1 MSFYTIRT
9 YYHIHRNARAKTVK
23 ETQPHTNTSI
33 IIPPTH
39 THTHKHRKIE
49 KDALQQTKGAQKELE
64 AARREAELAQRRG
77 DFARAGELMHAIIPG
92 LERKAGQGAK
102 EGGGR
107 KEVRRMLSEV
117 VTEEHVADII
127 SRATGIPLGSLLQG
141 ESDRLLKM
149 EETLK
154 KSVVGQD
161 QAIKAI
167 ANCVRCVFPSLF
179 SLPLLHSFLF
189 SFPYRAVLFLIP
201 LSEG

>member
-1 MSFYTIRT
+1 
-9 YYHIHRNARAKTVK
+9 
-23 ETQPHTNTSI
+23 
-33 IIPPTH
+33 
-39 THTHKHRKIE
+39 
-49 KDALQQTKGAQKELE
+49 
-64 AARREAELAQRRG
+64 
-77 DFARAGELMHAIIPG
+77 MHAIIPG
-92 LERKAGQGAK
+92 LEQKAGQGAK

-154 KSVVGQD
+154 ESVVGQD

-179 SLPLLHSFLF
+179 SLSLFLSFLF
-189 SFPYRAVLFLIP
+189 LYRAVLFSPSSFKRKGSNNNTHGLP
-201 LSEG
+201 LSLLHSQFPSLLSSLSDSRALAFARTNGL